1 MSLYDIAR
9 AAFIR
14 SKQLKGQKTPENDE
28 VVGIAEAWEN
38 AFLNA
43 GVTEQQVIDAVKDL
57 ESAGES
63 ITYNSIIGACKTSSN
78 ATNRDFQAIA
88 DQEALKTVLG
98 WSNASGLCPS
108 LHPYWT
114 GADRARELGFP
125 LQPWA
130 DEETQDLLRE
140 FLHDLP
146 GYQYED
152 AVFATRY
159 TAVRRVKED
168 FETWRAARIASKPT
182 GSPPRY
188 KFTQRKADRPAAF
201 KPDPITGHSTTTTHP
216 PKTKKGK
223 IMANDWQFQEF
234 TLCQDPELGTG
245 KNGTPYAKLN
255 LVCSTSYK
263 DKQGNWQ
270 NVDTLFIKTMV
281 WDENAKTV
289 KNCRKGTHVIL
300 KFKWVTNKWQDKE
313 GKERSVNEPRVKML
327 IPLPDTRPAQPQQ
340 PQQQAYDPWNSQ
352 PADFGANNGF
362 DNPPF

>member
-188 KFTQRKADRPAAF
+188 KFYPTQGR
-201 KPDPITGHSTTTTHP
+201 
-216 PKTKKGK
+216 
-223 IMANDWQFQEF
+223 
-234 TLCQDPELGTG
+234 
-245 KNGTPYAKLN
+245 
-255 LVCSTSYK
+255 
-263 DKQGNWQ
+263 
-270 NVDTLFIKTMV
+270 
-281 WDENAKTV
+281 
-289 KNCRKGTHVIL
+289 
-300 KFKWVTNKWQDKE
+300 
-313 GKERSVNEPRVKML
+313 
-327 IPLPDTRPAQPQQ
+327 
-340 PQQQAYDPWNSQ
+340 
-352 PADFGANNGF
+352 
-362 DNPPF
+362 